1 MDLEDTMPSEINQTK
16 ISTVCGSKN
25 YNKLVNIKED
35 YKHREQTSGFQW
47 AEVQDRGGG
56 MGGTKDEA

>member
-1 MDLEDTMPSEINQTK
+1 MPSEINQTK